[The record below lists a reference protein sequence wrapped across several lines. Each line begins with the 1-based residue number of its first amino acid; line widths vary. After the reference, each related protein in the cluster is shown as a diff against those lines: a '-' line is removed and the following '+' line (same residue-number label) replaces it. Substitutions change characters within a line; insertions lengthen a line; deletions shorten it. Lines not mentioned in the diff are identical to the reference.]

1 MKSWTGS
8 SGGVDWGLSLERDL
22 LLPGRLVEG
31 TVRLAARQAV
41 EARGLLV
48 TLRGEER
55 WRYETTTVGANG
67 QAHTERRTGTADLPT
82 EQVRVAAPI
91 SLAAGETRE
100 LPFRLPA
107 PPLGPPSVDAEMVSV
122 AWSVEAKLDIEGC
135 MDSSIEVP
143 VRVAQPVALL
153 RAGVIPVGEFALYP
167 SADAADV
174 ADGSISGSIAL
185 DPLPL
190 CSGAPFTGKVTL
202 RSAGAVSVRGVRG
215 ELRVHVKAT
224 VSGGLQ
230 ETITA
235 WSGPVA
241 GPGTITGELTYDLA
255 GTVAPTAP
263 PTCETP
269 HGKAWA
275 EFVVILDRAWARD
288 PSIARARRPRPAPI
302 ARAHRQSP
310 VSAKREPRGH
320 WRFDSCHLPAR
331 VSPGTEW
338 ASSGRA
344 GRAYARL
351 GDG

>member
-1 MKSWTGS
+1 MTRKGAIVRTWTGS
-8 SGGVDWGLSLERDL
+8 SGGVDWTLSLQRDV

-31 TVRLAARQAV
+31 TLRLVARHGV

-48 TLRGEER
+48 TLLGEEK

-67 QAHTERRTGTADLPT
+67 QTRTERRTGTAQLPP
-82 EQVRVAAPI
+82 EPVRVAAPI
-91 SLAAGETRE
+91 SLAAGETRDI
-100 LPFRLPA
+100 PFQLPA

-122 AWSVEAKLDIEGC
+122 AWSVEAKLDIEGG
-135 MDSSIEVP
+135 MDSSIEAP

-167 SADAADV
+167 SADAV
-174 ADGSISGSIAL
+174 DGSLTASIAL

-190 CSGAPFTGKVTL
+190 SAGAPFTGSVTL
-202 RSAGAVSVRGVRG
+202 RSAEPVIVRGIRA

-241 GPGTITGELTYDLA
+241 GPETIRGELAFPLA
-255 GTVAPTAP
+255 GTVPPTAP

-275 EFVVILDRAWARD
+275 ELVVILDRALARD
-288 PSIARARRPRPAPI
+288 PSVTRDVTIA
-302 ARAHRQSP
+302 STL
-310 VSAKREPRGH
+310 E
-320 WRFDSCHLPAR
+320 L
-331 VSPGTEW
+331 
-338 ASSGRA
+338 
-344 GRAYARL
+344 
-351 GDG
+351 